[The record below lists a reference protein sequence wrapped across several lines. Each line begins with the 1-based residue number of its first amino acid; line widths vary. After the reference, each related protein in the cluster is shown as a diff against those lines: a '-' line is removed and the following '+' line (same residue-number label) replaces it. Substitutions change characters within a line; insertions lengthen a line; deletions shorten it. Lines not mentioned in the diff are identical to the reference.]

1 MPARSP
7 FPVTVLLAAALLTAC
22 GTAPE
27 PDVAAAPA
35 TSATATTPATESAAV
50 SPSPSATR
58 ALGGAGT
65 ACALPVSF
73 SLTEDWEPKKVEPLA
88 DPDFA
93 DLLKQGP
100 ATVVCEAKAEGTP
113 HIGFLRVWTAPKGP
127 LRPTLDAFV
136 KADKSKGLALTDLR
150 VGGAGGAGGVPGV
163 EARYSVY
170 SELTEEWR
178 KQRAFAVTTAKGVLV
193 VELGGLDSE
202 EDDMVAAYER
212 VKAGLTVS

>member
-7 FPVTVLLAAALLTAC
+7 LPVTALLAAALLTAC

-27 PDVAAAPA
+27 PDTTAAPA
-35 TSATATTPATESAAV
+35 SSATATTPATESAAA
-50 SPSPSATR
+50 PSPSATR

-73 SLTEDWEPKKVEPLA
+73 SLTEDWEPKRIEPLA

-136 KADKSKGLALTDLR
+136 KADKSKGIALTDLR
-150 VGGAGGAGGVPGV
+150 VGGAGGVPGV
-163 EARYSVY
+163 EARYTVY

-202 EDDMVAAYER
+202 EDEMVAAYER
-212 VKAGLTVS
+212 VKAGITVS